1 MIKDRISRRTFLKAG
16 GAVVVGIRLGS
27 MRGQEA
33 FAQTIPSA
41 DAFLGKT
48 VAIDAVDGFLA
59 IHADGT
65 VTLFS
70 GKVDLG
76 TGARAALRQMAA
88 EELDVPIERIAMI
101 EGDTALT
108 PDQGATAGSY
118 GVARGGLQIRQAAAT
133 ARRALLERAAQ
144 RLGRPVGD
152 LEVADGV
159 VRPTGGG
166 PGVSY
171 AELVGDQRLNLTVD
185 QKAPLKD
192 PAGFRVIG
200 RPLRRRDVPAKAT
213 GRHGF
218 VHDFSVPGMLHG
230 RAIRPPAVG
239 AALQAVDE
247 ASIASIPGARVVRIG
262 NFLGVCAE
270 REWDAVRA
278 ARQLKTTWSSGTGLP
293 DHARLFADIR
303 TTPVVRDE
311 TLATR
316 GDAAAAFAAGGR
328 ILAATYEWPIQ
339 SHASMGPSCAV
350 ADVRPERATIWT
362 GSQATHRF
370 RMTFARILGLPPDKV
385 RLVYLDGSGCY
396 GMNGHEDAAADAA
409 LMSQSLGRPVRVQWS
424 REDEHGWDPKGP
436 PHLLDVRAAANDRG
450 EVMAWNSEAWLP
462 APTPNLPNVPL
473 LAPAAA
479 GIAQPVGQS
488 AGLIHQNV
496 DPPYQFPNMRAVIH
510 WIRDTPLRTS
520 NLRAP
525 GKVANCFAIE
535 SFTDELAGLVGAD
548 PVEFRLRHL
557 KDPRGIEVIRR
568 TAARMGWTPRPRPQ
582 TAAGGA
588 PILAGRGF
596 AYVHYKHNETY
607 VAVGMEVEVER
618 QSGRIRVVRVV
629 CAQDCGLVVNPDC
642 VRGQVEGCLLQGLS
656 RTLFEEVAYDRSRVT
671 SVDWASYPVL
681 TFADVPRLEI
691 ELIDRPTEP
700 PIGVGEAAAT
710 AVPAALANAVF
721 DATGVRIRRVP
732 LRPERVKAALAHSV
746 RENSPRTMRA

>member
-1 MIKDRISRRTFLKAG
+1 MKANRITRRTFLKTG
-16 GAVVVGIRLGS
+16 GAVVVAMGLGPG
-27 MRGQEA
+27 RAGRVA
-33 FAQTIPSA
+33 AQTTATA
-41 DAFLGKT
+41 DRFLGKS
-48 VAIDAVDGFLA
+48 VATDAVDGFLA

-88 EELDVPIERIAMI
+88 EELDVSLDRITMI

-118 GVARGGLQIRQAAAT
+118 GVARGGMEIRRAAAT
-133 ARRALLERAAQ
+133 ARRALLDRAAQ
-144 RLGRPVGD
+144 RLGRPISD
-152 LEVADGV
+152 LEVRNGLIQ
-159 VRPTGGG
+159 PQGGG
-166 PGVSY
+166 PGISY

-185 QKAPLKD
+185 QKVPLRD
-192 PAGFRVIG
+192 PGKFRVIG
-200 RPLRRRDVPAKAT
+200 QPARRNDVPAKVT

-230 RAIRPPAVG
+230 RAVRPPAVG
-239 AALQAVDE
+239 ASLLSVDE
-247 ASIASIPGARVVRIG
+247 SSIASIAGVRVVRIG

-278 ARQLKTTWSSGTGLP
+278 ARQLKATWVPGRSLP
-293 DHARLFADIR
+293 DHARLHADIR
-303 TTPVVRDE
+303 STPVVRDE

-316 GDAAAAFAAGGR
+316 GDTAAAFAAGGR

-350 ADVRPERATIWT
+350 ADVRSDRATIWT

-370 RMTFARILGLPPDKV
+370 RITFARLLGLPQDKV

-409 LMSQSLGRPVRVQWS
+409 LLSRAVGRPVRVQWS

-436 PHLLDVRAAANDRG
+436 PHLLDVRAAVNDRG
-450 EVMAWNSEAWLP
+450 EVVAWNSEAWLP
-462 APTPNLPNVPL
+462 APTQGLPNVPL
-473 LAPAAA
+473 LAPEAA
-479 GIAQPVGQS
+479 GIPQPMGIS
-488 AGLIHQNV
+488 TGLIHQNV
-496 DPPYQFPNMRAVIH
+496 DPPYRFPNMRAVIH

-525 GKVANCFAIE
+525 GKVANCFAVE
-535 SFTDELAGLVGAD
+535 SFTDELAALVGAD
-548 PVEFRLRHL
+548 PVDFRLRHIT
-557 KDPRGIEVIRR
+557 DPRGIEVIRR
-568 TAARMGWTPRPRPQ
+568 AAVRFGWSPRPRPQ
-582 TAAGGA
+582 AVDPTAT
-588 PILAGRGF
+588 ILNGRGF

-607 VAVGMEVEVER
+607 VAAAAEVAVEH
-618 QSGRIRVVRVV
+618 QSGRIRVTRLV

-642 VRGQVEGCLLQGLS
+642 VRAQVEGCLLQGMS

-671 SVDWASYPVL
+671 SVDWSSYPVL

-700 PIGVGEAAAT
+700 PIGVGEAAGT
-710 AVPAALANAVF
+710 PVPAALANAVF
-721 DATGVRIRRVP
+721 DATGVRLRTVPFRAARV
-732 LRPERVKAALAHSV
+732 RAALSG
-746 RENSPRTMRA
+746 

>member
-1 MIKDRISRRTFLKAG
+1 MTRRTFLKAG

-27 MRGQEA
+27 MRGRGA

-48 VAIDAVDGFLA
+48 VATDAVDGFLA

-133 ARRALLERAAQ
+133 ARRALLERAAH
-144 RLGRPVGD
+144 RLGRPVSD
-152 LEVADGV
+152 LEVAGGV
-159 VRPTGGG
+159 VRPKGGA

-171 AELVGDQRLNLTVD
+171 AELVGDQRLNLAVD

-192 PAGFRVIG
+192 PVKFQIIG
-200 RPLRRRDVPAKAT
+200 RPARRRDVPAKVT

-218 VHDFSVPGMLHG
+218 VHDFSLPGMLHA

-239 AALQAVDE
+239 ATLLAVE
-247 ASIASIPGARVVRIG
+247 ESSIASIPGARVVRIG

-278 ARQLKTTWSSGTGLP
+278 ARQLKASWSPGAGLP
-293 DHARLFADIR
+293 DQAQLFADIR
-303 TTPVVRDE
+303 AMPVVRDE
-311 TLATR
+311 TLASR
-316 GDAAAAFAAGGR
+316 GDGAAAFAAGGR
-328 ILAATYEWPIQ
+328 TLSATYEWPIQ
-339 SHASMGPSCAV
+339 SHGSMGPSCAV
-350 ADVRPERATIWT
+350 ADVRLDRATIWT

-370 RMTFARILGLPPDKV
+370 RVTFARILGLPQDKV
-385 RLVYLDGSGCY
+385 RLIYLDGSGCY

-409 LMSQSLGRPVRVQWS
+409 LLSRALGRPVRVQWS

-436 PHLLDVRAAANDRG
+436 PHLLDVRAAVNDRG
-450 EVMAWNSEAWLP
+450 EVVAWNSEAWLP

-473 LAPAAA
+473 LAPEAA
-479 GIAQPVGQS
+479 GIAQPMGRS

-510 WIRDTPLRTS
+510 WVRDTPLRTS

-525 GKVANCFAIE
+525 GKVANSFAIE
-535 SFTDELAGLVGAD
+535 SFTDEVAGLVGAD
-548 PVEFRLRHL
+548 PVEFRLRHI

-582 TAAGGA
+582 VADPKA
-588 PILAGRGF
+588 PVLAGRGF
-596 AYVHYKHNETY
+596 SYVHYKHNETY
-607 VAVGMEVEVER
+607 VAIGAEVEVER
-618 QSGRIRVVRVV
+618 QSGRIRVTRLV

-642 VRGQVEGCLLQGLS
+642 VRSQVEGCLLQGIS
-656 RTLFEEVAYDRSRVT
+656 RTLFEEVAYDRSHVT

-681 TFADVPRLEI
+681 TFAEAPRLEI
-691 ELIDRPTEP
+691 ELIDRPSEP
-700 PIGVGEAAAT
+700 PIGVGEAAST
-710 AVPAALANAVF
+710 PVPAALANAVF
-721 DATGVRIRRVP
+721 DATGVRFRRAP
-732 LRPERVKAALAHSV
+732 LRPDRVKAALA
-746 RENSPRTMRA
+746 R